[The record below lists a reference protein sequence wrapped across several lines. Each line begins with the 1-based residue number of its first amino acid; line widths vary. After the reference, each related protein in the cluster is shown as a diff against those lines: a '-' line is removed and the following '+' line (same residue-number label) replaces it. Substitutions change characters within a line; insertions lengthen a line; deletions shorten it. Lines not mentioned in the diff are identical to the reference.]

1 MIEFQTYNEKRKF
14 IDELSKHLGS
24 TFGISGIEKQKVKK
38 QLQVILDKFIDDVFI
53 IVEYP
58 YVDKYYRDTYYNFFS
73 KKHAPHQ
80 RDSVRVSFFYNRVQL
95 GDFVNEEKIK
105 EIQNAFLGVLTIR
118 PTSFRVIGHTF
129 LSPEILKDKSFVSC
143 LCNERVSIGGIEL
156 SLYGFPFCSQD
167 NESITCAES
176 ALLML
181 VNYYSGKF
189 SDYSRLLPSKIN
201 EILKNL
207 SIERQLPSI
216 GLDYQDISF
225 VLKELGFA
233 PKIYVKSCLEEEEQL
248 FKRALYTY
256 IESGIPVI
264 LILEKDSGNRHA
276 IVAMGREKVMTGQ
289 VSEEKFT
296 DNRVHFSDI
305 FDKILVMDD
314 NSTPYELVEYNHPCK
329 YDESYQIK
337 VFIVPLYN
345 KIYSDASSSLSHF
358 DAIILEFS
366 KDKDAK
372 KVLHS
377 KKQKCIIRY
386 YLTTSRSYKSYIV
399 ASKGFTPE
407 FKAFFI
413 DQSMPKFIWVAEII
427 NGDRL
432 NAENQMVD
440 TVVILDATESGFSGN
455 LIIAFNSQ
463 NLVLK
468 NFVNGEKLY
477 STIEMNIGTFSIFC
491 NNLKGQHTRWQSQ
504 NY

>member
-1 MIEFQTYNEKRKF
+1 MLPKQI
-14 IDELSKHLGS
+14 GS
-24 TFGISGIEKQKVKK
+24 IFGVSGIEKQKVEK
-38 QLQVILDKFIDDVFI
+38 QLQEILDKFIDDIFI

-73 KKHAPHQ
+73 KKHTPHQ
-80 RDSVRVSFFYNRVQL
+80 RDSVRVSFFRNSVQSE
-95 GDFVNEEKIK
+95 DFVNEEKIK
-105 EIQNAFLGVLTIR
+105 DIQNAFLGVLTIR

-129 LSPEILKDKSFVSC
+129 LSPKILNDKSFVSC

-189 SDYSRLLPSKIN
+189 ADYSRLLPSKIN
-201 EILKNL
+201 EILRNL

-216 GLDYQDISF
+216 GLDVQDISF

-233 PKIYVKSCLEEEEQL
+233 PKIYIKNCLEKEEKEEL
-248 FKRALYTY
+248 EKEKKIFKRALYTY

-264 LILEKDSGNRHA
+264 LILEKDKGNGHA

-305 FDKILVMDD
+305 FDKILVMND
-314 NSTPYELVEYNHPCK
+314 NSTPYELVEYNRPCE

-337 VFIVPLYN
+337 AFIVPLYN

-358 DAIILEFS
+358 DAIISEFS
-366 KDKDAK
+366 KDRDAK

-377 KKQKCIIRY
+377 KKEKCIIRY
-386 YLTTSRSYKSYIV
+386 FLTTSRSYKSYV
-399 ASKGFTPE
+399 FASKGFTAE
-407 FKAFFI
+407 FKTLFI

-427 NGDRL
+427 NGDGL
-432 NAENQMVD
+432 DSDNQEVD

-455 LIIAFNSQ
+455 LIIAFNSD
-463 NLVLK
+463 NLVFK

-477 STIEMNIGTFSIFC
+477 SVIEMNIGTFSIFG
-491 NNLKGQHTRWQSQ
+491 NNLKGQHTLWQSQ